1 MNVYDFDNTIYRGD
15 STVDFLFYCMKRY
28 PAVSRRL
35 PQIAGKGVSY
45 LTGRTRLQA
54 FKESLFSFLPLLPD
68 YQTAV
73 ASFWDG
79 HLRYIKPW
87 YLHRQ
92 REDDVI
98 ISASPEFLLSPA
110 CEKLGV
116 SSLLASPVDPR
127 TGRFEGKNCHG
138 EEKVRRFRAFFPRA
152 EIEEFYSDSHND
164 DPMAKVSKKA
174 FFVKGN
180 RLLPWKK

>member
-15 STVDFLFYCMKRY
+15 STADFFFYCARRY
-28 PAVSRRL
+28 PAVLRRL
-35 PQIAGKGVSY
+35 PRIAGKGLSY
-45 LTGRTRLQA
+45 LIGRMCLQS
-54 FKESLFSFLPLLPD
+54 FKENLFSFLPLLPD
-68 YQTAV
+68 CEAAV

-92 REDDVI
+92 REDDVV
-98 ISASPEFLLSPA
+98 ISASPEFLLRPVCA
-110 CEKLGV
+110 KLGV

-127 TGRFEGKNCHG
+127 TGSFLGENCHG
-138 EEKVRRFRAFFPRA
+138 EEKVRRFRAFFPRG
-152 EIEEFYSDSHND
+152 EIEEFFSDSHND
-164 DPMAKVSKKA
+164 DPLAKVSKKA
-174 FFVKGN
+174 FIVKGD